1 MAFFANRTS
10 KFIFIFNPNELDGI
24 QTDLIIKY
32 MFISNTISKIVH
44 GSDSLDIPYLFQDFF
59 MNNNLYIYDFTK
71 NVIDTRFLC
80 EYSKITSNYEDK
92 KCSIYDALLHFNVIN
107 KNKYKYLVK
116 INKSIG
122 SYKEGT
128 VIWNV
133 HNMSKDNLKYAFYQQ
148 IIESSK
154 NQTKDLYK
162 SYKYIILLTR
172 LIFLDKWGITSFKNI
187 KMDTD
192 PLNNYIVKFQNKSG
206 LNRELTMINIFNSV
220 VDKIIIHLDNNS
232 KIIIKYILEINYF
245 KPTLIT
251 IFKKM
256 VYSILTSNFVIYK
269 NKKNQ
274 YNELPLT
281 YHDIYKTLIEVNLT
295 DLIKFIKLFYKESYI
310 YIIKF
315 TQNN

>member
-1 MAFFANRTS
+1 
-10 KFIFIFNPNELDGI
+10 
-24 QTDLIIKY
+24 
-32 MFISNTISKIVH
+32 
-44 GSDSLDIPYLFQDFF
+44 
-59 MNNNLYIYDFTK
+59 
-71 NVIDTRFLC
+71 
-80 EYSKITSNYEDK
+80 
-92 KCSIYDALLHFNVIN
+92 
-107 KNKYKYLVK
+107 
-116 INKSIG
+116 
-122 SYKEGT
+122 
-128 VIWNV
+128 
-133 HNMSKDNLKYAFYQQ
+133 MSKDNLKYAFYQQ

-245 KPTLIT
+245 KSTLIT

-310 YIIKF
+310 YILLNSHKTINKLKCLNQIIQIQF
-315 TQNN
+315 SRIIQNTSHLILNYYYQII

>member
-1 MAFFANRTS
+1 
-10 KFIFIFNPNELDGI
+10 
-24 QTDLIIKY
+24 
-32 MFISNTISKIVH
+32 
-44 GSDSLDIPYLFQDFF
+44 
-59 MNNNLYIYDFTK
+59 
-71 NVIDTRFLC
+71 
-80 EYSKITSNYEDK
+80 
-92 KCSIYDALLHFNVIN
+92 
-107 KNKYKYLVK
+107 
-116 INKSIG
+116 
-122 SYKEGT
+122 
-128 VIWNV
+128 
-133 HNMSKDNLKYAFYQQ
+133 MSKDNLKYAFYQQ
-148 IIESSK
+148 KIESSK

-245 KPTLIT
+245 KSTLIT

-310 YIIKF
+310 YILLNSHKTINKLKCLNQIIQIQF
-315 TQNN
+315 SRIIQNTSHLILNYYYQII